1 MAVSND
7 RSAMFSNIRLA
18 CLRLRRARSVVLASA
33 LAVAG
38 VGACSSSTSTP
49 LETDPTTSPFPAD
62 DAGAEAS
69 DGSDPAE
76 TTPFPAGSEFCTPKQ
91 DGTFDGNAIVI
102 QRSGN
107 DGYHDFAIGGGCI
120 LRPLREVWAAAQNG
134 AAWAWSDATERSFES
149 QTPTDPRVAFL
160 FEAAYSAGSSP
171 FTQDWT
177 MQYFH
182 VLSAGTTAQPLR
194 VILTYKKVQ
203 GTSYISYWQSTVD
216 LRVVHGDMT
225 AVAVRDDLSAALQ
238 GPSDAEAA
246 VRDVVT
252 RLRTTPA
259 VWNYLQQH

>member
-1 MAVSND
+1 MA
-7 RSAMFSNIRLA
+7 F
-18 CLRLRRARSVVLASA
+18 
-33 LAVAG
+33 VA
-38 VGACSSSTSTP
+38 VGACSSSTTTP

-69 DGSDPAE
+69 ADSEPGA

-102 QRSGN
+102 QSSGN
-107 DGYHDFAIGGGCI
+107 DGHHDFAIGGGCI
-120 LRPLREVWAAAQNG
+120 PRPIREVWAASQNG
-134 AAWAWSDATERSFES
+134 AAWAWSDATERSFGP
-149 QTPTDPRVAFL
+149 QTSSDPRVAFL
-160 FEAAYSAGSSP
+160 FEGAYSAGNSP

-182 VLSAGTTAQPLR
+182 VLSTGTTAQPLR

-203 GTSYISYWQSTVD
+203 GTSYISYWQGTVD
-216 LRVVHGDMT
+216 LRVVRGEMT
-225 AVAVRDDLSAALQ
+225 AVAVRNDLSAAMQ

-259 VWNYLQQH
+259 LWNYLQH